1 MYVEKKQESKMEEEL
16 TKKEGIWTKL
26 WKFRPIFYAVI
37 TRVMF
42 FIHGFMSVWLLAH
55 CFKNPMYWITI
66 AGVVLLFFEMMYTL
80 LARKGQEYKYF
91 WPSCFFYMSTMIP
104 IIWVTEIEFL
114 NERIQASNEPNDTA
128 STPKIPI
135 PGCFGNISTQTL
147 ARQVCELGL
156 IIGMIIG
163 RWLLPRG
170 EITRDQLSA
179 LLLGYV
185 GTAADTLELFEV
197 LDEQAV
203 STDQQVTHAVLGV
216 YTWSLLQF
224 CLVTTATTGKN
235 NQIRITNNKVNPDDV
250 INRKISLHKYGKQ
263 EDLKERYIQRLQMK
277 RRQTEM
283 NMMRGKGFKGVKE
296 KKINPITT
304 ARGEVKE
311 ISRREMLLHGDIF
324 GILTG
329 IFMQDGPFLILR
341 LLLIIKY
348 QVYSEMHIFFTCKN
362 AIALSLLVYRLCI
375 LTCSGEDEEDV
386 EHQQQESRLQNVQQ
400 AVLSENFQKAGAI
413 QLAG

>member
-1 MYVEKKQESKMEEEL
+1 MVHQ
-16 TKKEGIWTKL
+16 IWIRL
-26 WKFRPIFYAVI
+26 WNFRPIFYAVL

-42 FIHGFMSVWLLAH
+42 FIHGFMSVWLVTH
-55 CFKNPMYWITI
+55 CLEKPTYWLTI
-66 AGVVLLFFEMMYTL
+66 VGVVLLFFEMMYTL

-104 IIWVTEIEFL
+104 NIWIVEVDLLET
-114 NERIQASNEPNDTA
+114 RITGRNTTTA
-128 STPKIPI
+128 TAA
-135 PGCFGNISTQTL
+135 GCFGNVDSQTL
-147 ARQVCELGL
+147 AKQVFELGL
-156 IIGMIIG
+156 IINLIIG

-185 GTAADTLELFEV
+185 GTAADILELFEV
-197 LDEQAV
+197 LDEEAV
-203 STDQQVTHAVLGV
+203 RTERQVTYAVLSV

-235 NQIRITNNKVNPDDV
+235 NQIRITNNKVNPDDI

-263 EDLKERYIQRLQMK
+263 EDLKERYIERLQMK

-283 NMMRGKGFKGVKE
+283 NVMRGKGFKGVKE

-304 ARGEVKE
+304 ARGEVKQ

-329 IFMQDGPFLILR
+329 IFMQDGPFLIFR
-341 LLLIIKY
+341 LLLIIQY
-348 QVYSEMHIFFTCKN
+348 QVTSEMHIFFTCKN

-375 LTCSGEDEEDV
+375 LTCTGEDEEDI
-386 EHQQQESRLQNVQQ
+386 EHQEQESRLQNVQQ

>member
-1 MYVEKKQESKMEEEL
+1 MVRQ
-16 TKKEGIWTKL
+16 IWTRL
-26 WKFRPIFYAVI
+26 WDLRPIFYAVL

-42 FIHGFMSVWLLAH
+42 FIHGFLSVWLVTH
-55 CFKNPMYWITI
+55 CLGKPIYWLTI
-66 AGVVLLFFEMMYTL
+66 GGVVLLFFEMIYTL

-104 IIWVTEIEFL
+104 NIWIVEIDLLEV
-114 NERIQASNEPNDTA
+114 RINGQ
-128 STPKIPI
+128 STSGNSTVSPA
-135 PGCFGNISTQTL
+135 GCFGNLNSQTL
-147 ARQVCELGL
+147 AKHVFELGL
-156 IIGMIIG
+156 IISLIIG

-185 GTAADTLELFEV
+185 GTAADILELFEV
-197 LDEQAV
+197 LEEQAV
-203 STDQQVTHAVLGV
+203 STTRQVTFAVLSV
-216 YTWSLLQF
+216 YSWSLLQF

-235 NQIRITNNKVNPDDV
+235 NKIRITNNKVNPDDV

-263 EDLKERYIQRLQMK
+263 EELKERYIERLQMK

-283 NMMRGKGFKGVKE
+283 NVMRGKGFKGVKE

-304 ARGEVKE
+304 ARGEVKQ

-329 IFMQDGPFLILR
+329 IFMQDGPFLIFR
-341 LLLIIKY
+341 LLLIIQY
-348 QVYSEMHIFFTCKN
+348 QVSSEMHIFFTCKN

-375 LTCSGEDEEDV
+375 LTCTGEDEEDI
-386 EHQQQESRLQNVQQ
+386 EHEEQESRLQNVQQ
-400 AVLSENFQKAGAI
+400 AVLSDNFQKAGAI

>member
-1 MYVEKKQESKMEEEL
+1 MVRQ
-16 TKKEGIWTKL
+16 IWTRL
-26 WKFRPIFYAVI
+26 WDLRPIFYAVL

-42 FIHGFMSVWLLAH
+42 FIHGFLSVWLVTH
-55 CFKNPMYWITI
+55 CLGKPIYWLTI
-66 AGVVLLFFEMMYTL
+66 GGVVLLFFEMIYTL

-104 IIWVTEIEFL
+104 NIWIVEIDLLEV
-114 NERIQASNEPNDTA
+114 RINGQ
-128 STPKIPI
+128 STSGNSTVSPA
-135 PGCFGNISTQTL
+135 GCFGNLNSQTL
-147 ARQVCELGL
+147 AKHVFELGL
-156 IIGMIIG
+156 IIGLIIG

-185 GTAADTLELFEV
+185 GTAADILELFEV
-197 LDEQAV
+197 LEEQAV
-203 STDQQVTHAVLGV
+203 STTRQVTFAVLSV
-216 YTWSLLQF
+216 YSWSLLQF

-235 NQIRITNNKVNPDDV
+235 NKIRITNNKVNPDDV

-263 EDLKERYIQRLQMK
+263 EELKERYIERLQMK

-283 NMMRGKGFKGVKE
+283 NVMRGKGFKGVKE

-304 ARGEVKE
+304 ARGEVKQ

-329 IFMQDGPFLILR
+329 IFMQDGPFLIFR
-341 LLLIIKY
+341 LLLIIQY
-348 QVYSEMHIFFTCKN
+348 QVSSEMHIFFTCKN

-375 LTCSGEDEEDV
+375 LTCTGEDEEDI
-386 EHQQQESRLQNVQQ
+386 EHEEQESRLQNVQQ
-400 AVLSENFQKAGAI
+400 AVLSDNFQKAGAI